1 MVISVIAVHFQF
13 QQEILK
19 F

>member
-1 MVISVIAVHFQF
+1 MVISVIAVHYQF